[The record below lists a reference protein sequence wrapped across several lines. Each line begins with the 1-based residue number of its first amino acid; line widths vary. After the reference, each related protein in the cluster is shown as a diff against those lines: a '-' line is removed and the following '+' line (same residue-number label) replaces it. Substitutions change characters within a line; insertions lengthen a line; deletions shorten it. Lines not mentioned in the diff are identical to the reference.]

1 MEMVQ
6 FLDSRKKHLGNDI
19 FLIIHG
25 PENVNLM
32 INTFVMMIVMKCM
45 KLKSSL
51 LRKMSL
57 LQLKH
62 QSRTYSFAFF
72 TLKN

>member
-19 FLIIHG
+19 FSFIHG

-51 LRKMSL
+51 LK
-57 LQLKH
+57 
-62 QSRTYSFAFF
+62 
-72 TLKN
+72 KNVVFVAIETPVKNL

>member
-19 FLIIHG
+19 FSIIHG

-51 LRKMSL
+51 LK
-57 LQLKH
+57 
-62 QSRTYSFAFF
+62 
-72 TLKN
+72 KNVVFVAIETPVENL

>member
-19 FLIIHG
+19 FSIIHG

-51 LRKMSL
+51 LRKNVSVAIETPVENL
-57 LQLKH
+57 
-62 QSRTYSFAFF
+62 
-72 TLKN
+72 

>member
-6 FLDSRKKHLGNDI
+6 FLDSHKKHLGNDI
-19 FLIIHG
+19 FSIIHG

-51 LRKMSL
+51 LK
-57 LQLKH
+57 
-62 QSRTYSFAFF
+62 
-72 TLKN
+72 KNVVFVAIETPVENL